1 MVLNKLAVFAAS
13 IVISASAYCTQH
25 VTKADKQSVV
35 VAVSNKDLNVLYVDG
50 RKMLTATASNSSAL
64 EYQKDVNQG
73 ALYFKVNPAF
83 QNTTIPIFITDDFGT
98 RYKIE
103 LQPKNMPGED
113 VVLVPPSE
121 SETTSTGKRNQS
133 YQQQIKELI
142 YTMGDDAD
150 SPRDELAID
159 GISRSYIGAD
169 IPLWKEANLKLLRR
183 YDADSGMYGE
193 LYQIKNISYKPLN
206 MLEQEFYRKGVAAVS
221 VENLTLQPGATTFL
235 YVVREQ

>member
-1 MVLNKLAVFAAS
+1 MVINKLAIFLAGL
-13 IVISASAYCTQH
+13 VITVSGHCTQH
-25 VTKADKQSVV
+25 VTKADKESVT
-35 VAVSNKDLNVLYVDG
+35 VAVSNKDLNVLVVDG
-50 RKMLTATASNSSAL
+50 RKMVTAIPSNRDAI
-64 EYQKDVNQG
+64 EYQVDANQG
-73 ALYFKVNPAF
+73 ALYFKVSPF
-83 QNTTIPIFITDDFGT
+83 YQNSVIPMFITDEEGV

-103 LQPKNMPGED
+103 LQPRNMGGED
-113 VVLVPPSE
+113 IVLIPPKSE
-121 SETTSTGKRNQS
+121 QSNSSKQTQS

-169 IPLWKEANLKLLRR
+169 IPLWKEASLKLLRR

-221 VENLTLQPGATTFL
+221 IESLTLQPGASTFL
-235 YVVREQ
+235 YVIREQ

>member
-1 MVLNKLAVFAAS
+1 MKLNKLAVIAATLF
-13 IVISASAYCTQH
+13 ISASAYCTQH
-25 VTKADKQSVV
+25 ITKADKESVN

-50 RKMLTATASNSSAL
+50 RKMVTATASNVGAL
-64 EYQKDVNQG
+64 EYDINQG
-73 ALYFKVNPAF
+73 ALYFKINPAF
-83 QNTTIPIFITDDFGT
+83 QNSSIPMFITDEVGT

-103 LQPKNMPGED
+103 LQPKNIGGED
-113 VVLVPPSE
+113 IVIIPPS
-121 SETTSTGKRNQS
+121 SNETNHIGKKNQS

-150 SPRDELAID
+150 SPRDALAID
-159 GISRSYIGAD
+159 GISRSYIGVD

-193 LYQIKNISYKPLN
+193 LYQIKNISYKALN
-206 MLEQEFYRKGVAAVS
+206 ILEQEFYRKGVAAVS
-221 VENLTLQPGATTFL
+221 IESLTLQPGATTFL

>member
-1 MVLNKLAVFAAS
+1 M
-13 IVISASAYCTQH
+13 
-25 VTKADKQSVV
+25 TKADKQSVS

-50 RKMLTATASNSSAL
+50 RKMVTATPSNSNAL
-64 EYQKDVNQG
+64 EYQKDKNQG
-73 ALYFKVNPAF
+73 ALYFKINPAF
-83 QNTTIPIFITDDFGT
+83 QNTTIPVFVTDDYGT

-113 VVLVPPSE
+113 VVLVPPAE
-121 SETTSTGKRNQS
+121 SETSVGKRNQS

-169 IPLWKEANLKLLRR
+169 IPLWKEASLKLLRR

-206 MLEQEFYRKGVAAVS
+206 MLEQEFYRKA
-221 VENLTLQPGATTFL
+221 
-235 YVVREQ
+235 